1 MIRFGIFL
9 ILLVLVLGTPGCVVN
24 LPGSTVQYSVK
35 ISSAAGGTISDPGEG
50 LFLYPAGAVVE
61 LVAEPD
67 SGYEFA
73 GWVSNAETIADV
85 HDATTTV
92 TLDKN
97 YYFIIASFR
106 D

>member
-1 MIRFGIFL
+1 VIRLGIFL
-9 ILLVLVLGTPGCVVN
+9 ILLALVLGTTGCVVN
-24 LPGSTVQYSVK
+24 LPGSTVQYTVK
-35 ISSAAGGTISDPGEG
+35 ISSAVGGTVSDPGEG

-61 LVAEPD
+61 LVAQPH

-85 HDATTTV
+85 YDATTTV
-92 TLDKN
+92 TLDRN
-97 YYFIIASFR
+97 YYFIIANFK